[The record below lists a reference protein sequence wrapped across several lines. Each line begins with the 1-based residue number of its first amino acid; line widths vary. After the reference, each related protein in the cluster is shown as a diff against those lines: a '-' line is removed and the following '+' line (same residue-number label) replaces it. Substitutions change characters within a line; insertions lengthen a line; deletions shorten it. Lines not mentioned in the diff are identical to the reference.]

1 MRGQAGTPAITW
13 PVIDTGNLGGR
24 VRCQHTAALP
34 NAAAADVASQERR
47 ELWPRLRGH
56 VTQPASRPLHKKVVT
71 RKPMT
76 YSKRHWLKESKS
88 GSRFMIQAFADCA
101 DSFWSNSYSKYEF
114 SSLALIG
121 EIR

>member
-34 NAAAADVASQERR
+34 NVAAADVASQERR

-56 VTQPASRPLHKKVVT
+56 VTQPASRPLHKKV
-71 RKPMT
+71 
-76 YSKRHWLKESKS
+76 
-88 GSRFMIQAFADCA
+88 GSCG
-101 DSFWSNSYSKYEF
+101 SFLSFFCFPVAIFKT
-114 SSLALIG
+114 SLAQRIQVWEPVHDSSVRRL
-121 EIR
+121 R